1 MAQEKQKI
9 SVKFEQKEPVAIE
22 KHYKPPK
29 SKNPFKRYYKIEEVA
44 GRPVEEILLENLQ
57 LRNRRNDM
65 GFQIKSLNDKINKVN
80 NILHQLLDVELTM
93 NPEIAKPIAEEF
105 DVNKYNEDRRGN
117 LESVEIVAE
126 ALRKI
131 RYYYHPSLQEWVEV
145 VKKAE
150 QKTDYYETRHEQMEK
165 QLEQYKQ
172 KIEELQIVKET
183 QSVKKIPSK
192 GVRIVIGEKGKK
204 QESLATKEEV
214 KQNETKEEIVMPT
227 VVVTEKESTE
237 KVASVE
243 PALET
248 EKHAEKNPIVERN
261 EVIEEKP
268 RKQTEKVTA
277 KVKSSP
283 SYQESKKEE
292 ETKSEIT
299 YYEPNQP
306 NLMDEIQKPKYI
318 MLLDRKGYEYKQS
331 EQPQYDLM
339 IQRRGEHVPL
349 IYIDYNVTQAEIFDE
364 MMKQTDNIYFLFDT
378 RENMKTGNAKFA
390 SWLLR
395 SKEKRKRVKFSF
407 TTMDELKV
415 SGLDELD
422 SL

>member
-1 MAQEKQKI
+1 MKI
-9 SVKFEQKEPVAIE
+9 EQQEPVRIE
-22 KHYKPPK
+22 KHYTPPK
-29 SKNPFKRYYKIEEVA
+29 SKLPFKRYYKIEEVA

-65 GFQIKSLNDKINKVN
+65 GFQIKFLNDTINKVN
-80 NILHQLLDVELTM
+80 NILNQLLDVELTL
-93 NPEIAKPIAEEF
+93 NPEIATPIAEEF
-105 DVNKYNEDRRGN
+105 EVNKYNEYKRGN

-131 RYYYHPSLQEWVEV
+131 RYYYHPSMQEWIDV

-150 QKTDYYETRHEQMEK
+150 QKTEYYETRHEQMEN
-165 QLEQYKQ
+165 QLEQSHQ
-172 KIEELQIVKET
+172 KIKELEQEIVLQNQKES

-204 QESLATKEEV
+204 AEKPVKTKEEENV
-214 KQNETKEEIVMPT
+214 TQMVETVEKIEETKVVEPNEA
-227 VVVTEKESTE
+227 VVV
-237 KVASVE
+237 
-243 PALET
+243 
-248 EKHAEKNPIVERN
+248 
-261 EVIEEKP
+261 IE
-268 RKQTEKVTA
+268 KQTEKPAEHHSVAKQPTPTEQVKKQTQSVMS

-283 SYQESKKEE
+283 SYAEINVKQE
-292 ETKSEIT
+292 TTNEIT
-299 YYEPNQP
+299 YFEPNQP
-306 NLMDEIQKPKYI
+306 NLMDEIQKPKFI
-318 MLLDRKGYEYKQS
+318 MFLDRKGYEYKLS

-339 IQRRGEHVPL
+339 IQRKGEDVPL